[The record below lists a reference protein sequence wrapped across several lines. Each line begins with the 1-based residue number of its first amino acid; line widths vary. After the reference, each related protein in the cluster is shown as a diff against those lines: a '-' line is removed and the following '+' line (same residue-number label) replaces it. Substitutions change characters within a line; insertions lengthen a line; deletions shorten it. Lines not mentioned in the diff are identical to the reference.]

1 MNQGTMDV
9 PPTSMKVG
17 GGVGAMKIEAVT
29 MSGDSKLYGRF
40 EIREVYKRN
49 LIRAFV
55 ISTVIQFA
63 GTGTYYGVKYL
74 QEMGDDAPVRMVRIM
89 KYTDLGP
96 PPSLTNSAPLP
107 SIGLST
113 GAVKPSIGIP
123 VPVPDAQVNP
133 EQIFATQQELSAVT
147 SPASEGT
154 NTGAGVQIEI
164 DDPGIDEFIPVE
176 KEPQIVKSIM
186 PTYPEIALLAGI
198 EGTVWVKV
206 LVGKDGKT
214 KRVVVLKEIPKGIF
228 ADAATAAAKDFVF
241 TPAIMNSGPV
251 AVWVAIPFKFTIK
264 SKSAS

>member
-1 MNQGTMDV
+1 MNQGANQISESNMRVD
-9 PPTSMKVG
+9 G
-17 GGVGAMKIEAVT
+17 DGAAMKIEAVR
-29 MSGDSKLYGRF
+29 MPGDSKLYGRF
-40 EIREVYKRN
+40 EMREAYKRN
-49 LIRAFV
+49 LMRAF
-55 ISTVIQFA
+55 IIASVIQFA
-63 GTGTYYGVKYL
+63 GTGTYYSVAYL
-74 QEMGDDAPVRMVRIM
+74 QELGDEGPVRMVRIM

-107 SIGLST
+107 SIGLSA

-147 SPASEGT
+147 SPSSEAA

-176 KEPQIVKSIM
+176 KEPQIVKSIT

-198 EGTVWVKV
+198 EGSVWVKV

-251 AVWVAIPFKFTIK
+251 AVWVAIPFKFTIR
-264 SKSAS
+264 SRSAS

>member
-1 MNQGTMDV
+1 MNQGAIQMSA
-9 PPTSMKVG
+9 PNMKVEG
-17 GGVGAMKIEAVT
+17 DGAAMKIGAVT
-29 MSGDSKLYGRF
+29 MPGESKLYGRF
-40 EIREVYKRN
+40 EMREVYKRN
-49 LIRAFV
+49 LMRAF
-55 ISTVIQFA
+55 IIASVIQFA
-63 GTGTYYGVKYL
+63 GTGTYYGVEYL
-74 QEMGDDAPVRMVRIM
+74 QELGDDAPVRMVRIM

-147 SPASEGT
+147 SPTEGA